1 MASGGRTWSR
11 LIFWLETH
19 AFDVQQTVRLS
30 GPAMPKRLRREGR
43 VEVEVS
49 GEQVALRLRSG

>member
-30 GPAMPKRLRREGR
+30 GPAMPKRLRHGR

-49 GEQVALRLRSG
+49 CEQGALRLRSG